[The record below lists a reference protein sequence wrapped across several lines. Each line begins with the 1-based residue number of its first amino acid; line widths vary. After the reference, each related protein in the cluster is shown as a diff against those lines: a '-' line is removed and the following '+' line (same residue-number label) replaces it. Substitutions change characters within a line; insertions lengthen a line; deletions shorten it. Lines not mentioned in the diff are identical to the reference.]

1 MKKTSGFLFVM
12 LIFASVLAAC
22 QTSGSGQGAEH
33 DDHQMKDHS
42 GTEKKESASL
52 PTDLNN
58 RAAEGLV
65 VQNTKNT
72 TRLDAD
78 TLEEMSIKT
87 SQTIWPATHKQNR
100 PGAVILVSGQS
111 WQTALAAADLIHHP
125 NNGPVLFTDSENI
138 SEETQKEI
146 KRLSPL
152 GTSDGTQILAIGN
165 INEKALQAL
174 ESYKVKQLKGKNPAD
189 LAKEIDKEYASAAD
203 EYPKS
208 VIIGSSED
216 DAELYTLPAVNWIA
230 HMPEPVLYVNK
241 DGIPEETAEA
251 LKKRD
256 GKANIYILGP
266 EAAVSEKTEKA
277 LKEYGTVK
285 RISGNNPVTN
295 SIAFAKFKDESTD
308 FGWGI
313 TDPGHGLS
321 FASTAAPEL
330 ALAGAPF
337 SHLGKHAPLL
347 LLKNG
352 QADQNMYSFLA
363 GIEPSFKNH
372 PQDGPYNHGFILGTE
387 DDISFQTQGILDD
400 ILEIKSSE
408 GGHTGH

>member
-12 LIFASVLAAC
+12 IIFASVLAAC

-58 RAAEGLV
+58 QAAEGLV

-174 ESYKVKQLKGKNPAD
+174 EPYKVKQLKGKNPAD

-208 VIIGSSED
+208 VIIGSSEE

-230 HMPEPVLYVNK
+230 HMPEPYYTLIK
-241 DGIPEETAEA
+241 KAF
-251 LKKRD
+251 LKKR
-256 GKANIYILGP
+256 
-266 EAAVSEKTEKA
+266 
-277 LKEYGTVK
+277 LK
-285 RISGNNPVTN
+285 
-295 SIAFAKFKDESTD
+295 
-308 FGWGI
+308 
-313 TDPGHGLS
+313 H
-321 FASTAAPEL
+321 
-330 ALAGAPF
+330 
-337 SHLGKHAPLL
+337 
-347 LLKNG
+347 
-352 QADQNMYSFLA
+352 
-363 GIEPSFKNH
+363 
-372 PQDGPYNHGFILGTE
+372 
-387 DDISFQTQGILDD
+387 
-400 ILEIKSSE
+400 
-408 GGHTGH
+408 